1 MSWRIDLG
9 HRVTYSVPS
18 VSDEPVS
25 YNMVSVIPESRGPE
39 HRMCVSV
46 VLGLRFYITLCF
58 GSHYWELGTE
68 LVGGSCFSDGMGD
81 PFQGVGCT

>member
-1 MSWRIDLG
+1 M
-9 HRVTYSVPS
+9 PS

-39 HRMCVSV
+39 HRACVSV

-68 LVGGSCFSDGMGD
+68 LVGGAVAFQTVWGTPFRVWGVLNCFE
-81 PFQGVGCT
+81 PWIH